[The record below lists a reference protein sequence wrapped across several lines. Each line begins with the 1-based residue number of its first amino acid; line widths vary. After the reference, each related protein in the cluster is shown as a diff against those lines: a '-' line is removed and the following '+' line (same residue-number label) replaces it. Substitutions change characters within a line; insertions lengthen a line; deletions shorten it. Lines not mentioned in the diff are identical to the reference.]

1 MQPESQATLEK
12 GKNNAQKKVKKL
24 YPHITSGY
32 SVKIRQ
38 QHLEGKFSSQMRHLQ
53 AGVIKSPDG
62 LANDRYSGLLFK
74 VTAVDFSAAKANF
87 HRPCYS
93 VCYMKH

>member
-53 AGVIKSPDG
+53 AGVIKSLDG
-62 LANDRYSGLLFK
+62 PRLNR
-74 VTAVDFSAAKANF
+74 
-87 HRPCYS
+87 RPGTCKMIGIVVYFL
-93 VCYMKH
+93 K

>member
-38 QHLEGKFSSQMRHLQ
+38 QHLEGEFSSQMRHLQ
-53 AGVIKSPDG
+53 AGVTKSPDG
-62 LANDRYSGLLFK
+62 PMLNR
-74 VTAVDFSAAKANF
+74 
-87 HRPCYS
+87 RPGTC
-93 VCYMKH
+93 KW

>member
-53 AGVIKSPDG
+53 VGVIKSLDG
-62 LANDRYSGLLFK
+62 PMLNRRPGTCKMIGK
-74 VTAVDFSAAKANF
+74 VVYFLK
-87 HRPCYS
+87 
-93 VCYMKH
+93 

>member
-53 AGVIKSPDG
+53 AGVMKSLDG
-62 LANDRYSGLLFK
+62 PMLNR
-74 VTAVDFSAAKANF
+74 
-87 HRPCYS
+87 RPGTCKMIGIVVYFL
-93 VCYMKH
+93 K